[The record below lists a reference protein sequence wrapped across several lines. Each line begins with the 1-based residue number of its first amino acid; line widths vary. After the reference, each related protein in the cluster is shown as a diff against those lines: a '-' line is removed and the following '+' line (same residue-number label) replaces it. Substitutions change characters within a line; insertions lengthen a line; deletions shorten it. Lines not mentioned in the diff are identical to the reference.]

1 MTKRSLYVV
10 CKTLDQPTRIV
21 GLPVDEFIIAEILM
35 GIFIF
40 MGKLILSMGIAI
52 PTVVLIRVMKKGH
65 GAGWLLNV
73 LYWYLPQNLTKVFVR
88 FTPASHQRE
97 WIS

>member
-52 PTVVLIRVMKKGH
+52 LTVVLIRVMKRGH

-73 LYWYLPQNLTKVFVR
+73 FYWYLPQSLTKAFIR
-88 FTPASHQRE
+88 FTPASHYRE

>member
-21 GLPVDEFIIAEILM
+21 GLPVDEFIITAILM

-52 PTVVLIRVMKKGH
+52 LTVVLIRVMKRGN

-73 LYWYLPQNLTKVFVR
+73 FYWYLPQSLTKAFVR
-88 FTPASHQRE
+88 FTPASHHRE

>member
-10 CKTLDQPTRIV
+10 CKTLDQPERII
-21 GLPVDEFIIAEILM
+21 GLPLDEFFITAILC

-40 MGKLILSMGIAI
+40 MGKLILAMGVAI
-52 PTVVLIRVMKKGH
+52 ITVVLMRVMKKGQ
-65 GAGWLLNV
+65 GSGWILNV
-73 LYWYLPQNLTKVFVR
+73 FYWYFPQSLTKAFIR
-88 FTPASHQRE
+88 FTPASHHRE

>member
-10 CKTLDQPTRIV
+10 CKTLDQPMRII
-21 GLPVDEFIIAEILM
+21 GLPLDEFVITAILS

-40 MGKLILSMGIAI
+40 LGKLILSMGLAI
-52 PTVVLIRVMKKGH
+52 LTVVLMRAMKKGQ
-65 GAGWLLNV
+65 GASWLLNV
-73 LYWYLPQNLTKVFVR
+73 FYWYLPQSFTKAFIR
-88 FTPASHQRE
+88 FTPGSHHRE